1 MQFTAW
7 PEMLAWPYLLLKGF
21 LPYQDIAIAHNPL
34 LLILLSV
41 FYKIFGVG
49 VMQLQVFTIIL
60 ITLNFSLLFFV
71 VNRLWNKKTAVISLI
86 AYGLLLFAYDGFG
99 LWFDLA
105 LVPSALLI
113 YYAIRTKKYLLAGT
127 IFAIGFLTKQTFV
140 YFLIPIIFQNINIK
154 KFTIGVFAVFTTF
167 ALYLFTNNLISSYLH
182 WAVEFGI
189 FYLPKA
195 EGQVA
200 LPNFKQFFVAIVPFV
215 ILIFNF
221 PLALWALAGS
231 MGVYPRWELF
241 HFQPALP
248 FVAISISI
256 AIQHKNLLIKYLC
269 VAILLFAAV
278 ILVKKFYREQ
288 GLETRFYETEV
299 SQVVSKI
306 VNHPPKI
313 ESLYIVNYWD
323 NIYALTNTVPHKPL
337 IAYIPWYISY
347 EGNKQLIINNLKLDL
362 PDAIVVNQRQN
373 LIWDELRILID
384 RYYTCNTVEK
394 EVEVCFRN

>member
-60 ITLNFSLLFFV
+60 ITLNFSLLFFG
-71 VNRLWNKKTAVISLI
+71 VNRLWNKKTALISLI

-140 YFLIPIIFQNINIK
+140 YFLVPVLLSKVNLK
-154 KFTIGVFAVFTTF
+154 KFFLGIVSVFMLFFV
-167 ALYLFTNNLISSYLH
+167 YLFSNNLVSSYYQ

-195 EGQVA
+195 EGQVV
-200 LPNFKQFFVAIVPFV
+200 LPNFKLFLVAIVPFV
-215 ILIFNF
+215 IVIFNF

-248 FVAISISI
+248 FIAISISI
-256 AIQHKNLLIKYLC
+256 AIQNRNLIVKYIG
-269 VAILLFAAV
+269 VGILLFVIV
-278 ILVKKFYREQ
+278 ILVKKIYREHT
-288 GLETRFYETEV
+288 LETRFYETEV

-306 VNHPPKI
+306 VNHPYKI
-313 ESLYIVNYWD
+313 DSLYIVNYWD
-323 NIYALTNTVPHKPL
+323 NIYALTSTVPHKPL
-337 IAYIPWYISY
+337 IPYIPWYLSY
-347 EGNKQLIINNLKLDL
+347 GGNEQLIINNLKLDL
-362 PDAIVVNQRQN
+362 PDAIVVKQRQN

-384 RYYTCNTVEK
+384 RYYTCNTVEN